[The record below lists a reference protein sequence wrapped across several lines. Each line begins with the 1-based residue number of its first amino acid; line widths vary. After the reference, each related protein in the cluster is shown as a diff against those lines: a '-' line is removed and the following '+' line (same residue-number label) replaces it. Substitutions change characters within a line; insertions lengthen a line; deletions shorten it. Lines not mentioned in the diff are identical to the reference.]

1 MSLYSRERADARPD
15 LLPTRHRLQALCA
28 AALTTVL
35 LGTAHAQAPNADA
48 ANPQQAAALP
58 S

>member
-1 MSLYSRERADARPD
+1 MSLYSRERADARPV

-35 LGTAHAQAPNADA
+35 LGTAHAHN
-48 ANPQQAAALP
+48 
-58 S
+58 